1 MSYFSQNYS
10 HSCSKYST
18 FPLATSNKMYSKSGK
33 SFKHKFQ
40 ILLTKDQ
47 ILSNDLSVHP
57 RLFNFKKRL
66 KTQTTQNPPSTSPKS
81 SIPKSPNFIFKQPGR
96 EKSSDNRQENPPP
109 GYYNCNY
116 SLVLKSPTSCIF
128 KKEPKKFPRN
138 MTPTAINDSFDR
150 YLPSKKQGFI
160 SFTKQ
165 VPRKENFVKE
175 LNENRFVS
183 FENMPETCSKYKS
196 THVPDI
202 SKFSERKSIVKSA
215 EFLPSY
221 RPDYKL
227 VKEDIGKV
235 HEFSKYSPRK
245 PLFEEMNQ
253 KVDERYNGNW
263 KKKPGKKGIFKS
275 LEKLVEVE

>member
-1 MSYFSQNYS
+1 
-10 HSCSKYST
+10 
-18 FPLATSNKMYSKSGK
+18 MYSKSGK

-40 ILLTKDQ
+40 ILLAKDQ
-47 ILSNDLSVHP
+47 ILSNDLSPLP

-66 KTQTTQNPPSTSPKS
+66 NARAIKNPQSASPKS
-81 SIPKSPNFIFKQPGR
+81 TIPKSPNFIFKQPGR
-96 EKSSDNRQENPPP
+96 DKSIENKQENPPP

-128 KKEPKKFPRN
+128 KKEHKKFSRN
-138 MTPTAINDSFDR
+138 MTPTTVNDSFDR
-150 YLPSKKQGFI
+150 YFPSKKQTFI

-183 FENMPETCSKYKS
+183 FESMPETCSKYKKA
-196 THVPDI
+196 HVPDI

-221 RPDYKL
+221 QPDYKL

-245 PLFEEMNQ
+245 PLFEEMDQ
-253 KVDERYNGNW
+253 RADERYNGNW
-263 KKKPGKKGIFKS
+263 QKKPGKKGIFKS
-275 LEKLVEVE
+275 LERLMDIE